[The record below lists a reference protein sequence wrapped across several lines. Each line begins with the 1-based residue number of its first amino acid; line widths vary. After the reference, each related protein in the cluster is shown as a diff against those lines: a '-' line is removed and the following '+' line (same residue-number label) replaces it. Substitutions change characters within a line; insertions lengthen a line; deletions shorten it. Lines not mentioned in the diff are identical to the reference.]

1 MRAIILVALGLL
13 AAQSPSQAKP
23 TPHEYCK
30 DQALA
35 AGVLM
40 KARQD
45 GILLHDLMDVLKA
58 EKELTLLLMAEE
70 AYRRPVSPTEAGK
83 KAAIAEFQ
91 NLMYATCAKA
101 AKQ

>member
-1 MRAIILVALGLL
+1 MRAIIYVALGIL
-13 AAQSPSQAKP
+13 AAQSLAQAKP

-45 GILLHDLMDVLKA
+45 GILLHDLMDALKD
-58 EKELTLLLMAEE
+58 EEERTILMMADE
-70 AYRRPVSPTEAGK
+70 AYRRPISPTDAGK
-83 KAAIAEFQ
+83 KAAIDEFQ
-91 NLMYATCAKA
+91 NQMYATCIKA
-101 AKQ
+101 AK